1 MIKHAHASQ
10 VWVDLSTDDDQVTLT
25 IQDNG
30 TGFSREQPGSNGI
43 GLAGLR
49 ERITIAGGALTISS
63 TPKRGTILSAQFP
76 WPSDV
81 LAGEVIMIRVLIAE
95 DHLMVR
101 AGIRALL
108 EKAGDIHVMGEAS
121 NGQEAIEMTEALKPD
136 VLIMDIMMPR
146 MNGIQ
151 AAENIREMRLPTYI
165 LLLSMYSDEGFVH
178 QALQCGVK
186 GYVLKSSVSDEL
198 LWAVRA
204 VASGKTYLSNPISEI
219 VVESSIHPH
228 TTLQDGDPL
237 SALSPREKE
246 ILQLIA
252 EEHTSAEI
260 GKMLFISEKTVEK
273 HRTKLM
279 EKLNVRNLA
288 GLVRLAVK
296 YHLVDK

>member
-1 MIKHAHASQ
+1 
-10 VWVDLSTDDDQVTLT
+10 
-25 IQDNG
+25 
-30 TGFSREQPGSNGI
+30 
-43 GLAGLR
+43 
-49 ERITIAGGALTISS
+49 
-63 TPKRGTILSAQFP
+63 
-76 WPSDV
+76 
-81 LAGEVIMIRVLIAE
+81 MIRVLIAE

-121 NGQEAIEMTEALKPD
+121 NGQEAMEMTEAFKPD

-151 AAENIREMRLPTYI
+151 AAENIREMKLPTHI

-219 VVESSIHPH
+219 VVEHAINPH
-228 TTLQDGDPL
+228 LAVQDGDPL
-237 SALSPREKE
+237 STLSPREKE

-252 EEHTSAEI
+252 EEYTSAEI

-296 YHLVDK
+296 YHLVDRDT

>member
-1 MIKHAHASQ
+1 
-10 VWVDLSTDDDQVTLT
+10 
-25 IQDNG
+25 
-30 TGFSREQPGSNGI
+30 
-43 GLAGLR
+43 
-49 ERITIAGGALTISS
+49 
-63 TPKRGTILSAQFP
+63 
-76 WPSDV
+76 
-81 LAGEVIMIRVLIAE
+81 MIRVLIAE

-108 EKAGDIHVMGEAS
+108 EKAGDIYVLGEAS
-121 NGQEAIEMTEALKPD
+121 NGQEAIEMAEQLKPD

-146 MNGIQ
+146 LNGIQ
-151 AAENIREMRLPTYI
+151 AAENIRDLKLPTQV

-178 QALQCGVK
+178 QALQYGVK

-204 VASGKTYLSNPISEI
+204 VAGGKTYLSSPIAEI
-219 VVESSIHPH
+219 VVESALNPH
-228 TTLQDGDPL
+228 STLQDGDPL
-237 SALSPREKE
+237 SSLSPREKE

-252 EEHTSAEI
+252 EEYTSAEI

-273 HRTKLM
+273 HRARLM

-288 GLVRLAVK
+288 GLVRMAVK

>member
-1 MIKHAHASQ
+1 
-10 VWVDLSTDDDQVTLT
+10 
-25 IQDNG
+25 
-30 TGFSREQPGSNGI
+30 
-43 GLAGLR
+43 
-49 ERITIAGGALTISS
+49 
-63 TPKRGTILSAQFP
+63 
-76 WPSDV
+76 
-81 LAGEVIMIRVLIAE
+81 MIRVLIAE

-151 AAENIREMRLPTYI
+151 AAENIREKKLPTHI

-178 QALQCGVK
+178 KALQCGVK

-204 VASGKTYLSNPISEI
+204 VSNGKTYLSNPIAEI
-219 VVESSIHPH
+219 VVESATHPYSILH
-228 TTLQDGDPL
+228 DGDPL
-237 SALSPREKE
+237 SNLSPREKE

-260 GKMLFISEKTVEK
+260 GKILFISEKTVEK
-273 HRTKLM
+273 HRMKLM

>member
-1 MIKHAHASQ
+1 
-10 VWVDLSTDDDQVTLT
+10 
-25 IQDNG
+25 
-30 TGFSREQPGSNGI
+30 
-43 GLAGLR
+43 
-49 ERITIAGGALTISS
+49 
-63 TPKRGTILSAQFP
+63 
-76 WPSDV
+76 
-81 LAGEVIMIRVLIAE
+81 
-95 DHLMVR
+95 MVR

-121 NGQEAIEMTEALKPD
+121 NGQEAIEMTETLKPD

-146 MNGIQ
+146 LNGIQ
-151 AAENIREMRLPTYI
+151 AAENIREMKLPTHI

-178 QALQCGVK
+178 QALQWGVK
-186 GYVLKSSVSDEL
+186 GYVLKSSISDEL

-204 VASGKTYLSNPISEI
+204 VASGKTYLSNPIAEI
-219 VVESSIHPH
+219 VVEGATHPH
-228 TTLQDGDPL
+228 SALQDGDPL
-237 SALSPREKE
+237 SNLSPREKE

>member
-1 MIKHAHASQ
+1 
-10 VWVDLSTDDDQVTLT
+10 
-25 IQDNG
+25 
-30 TGFSREQPGSNGI
+30 
-43 GLAGLR
+43 
-49 ERITIAGGALTISS
+49 
-63 TPKRGTILSAQFP
+63 
-76 WPSDV
+76 
-81 LAGEVIMIRVLIAE
+81 MIRVLIAE

-121 NGQEAIEMTEALKPD
+121 NGQEAIELTETFKPD

-151 AAENIREMRLPTYI
+151 AAENLRDLKLPTNI

-178 QALQCGVK
+178 QALQCGVR

-204 VASGKTYLSNPISEI
+204 VAGGKTYLSSPVSEI
-219 VVESSIHPH
+219 VVESAIHPH
-228 TTLQDGDPL
+228 TSPQDGDPL
-237 SALSPREKE
+237 SNLSPREKE

-252 EEHTSAEI
+252 EEYTSAEI
-260 GKMLFISEKTVEK
+260 GRLLFISEKTVEK
-273 HRTKLM
+273 HRARLM
-279 EKLNVRNLA
+279 EKLGVRNVA

-296 YHLVDK
+296 YHLVDKDA

>member
-1 MIKHAHASQ
+1 MIH
-10 VWVDLSTDDDQVTLT
+10 
-25 IQDNG
+25 I
-30 TGFSREQPGSNGI
+30 
-43 GLAGLR
+43 
-49 ERITIAGGALTISS
+49 
-63 TPKRGTILSAQFP
+63 
-76 WPSDV
+76 
-81 LAGEVIMIRVLIAE
+81 LIAE

-121 NGQEAIEMTEALKPD
+121 NGQEAIEMTEALRPD

-151 AAENIREMRLPTYI
+151 AAANIRDMKLPTYI

-178 QALQCGVK
+178 QALQYGVK

-198 LWAVRA
+198 LQAIRT
-204 VASGKTYLSNPISEI
+204 VAGGKTYFSSPISEI
-219 VVESSIHPH
+219 VSETGSNSNSN
-228 TTLQDGDPL
+228 LQDADPL
-237 SALSPREKE
+237 ASLSPREKE

-273 HRTKLM
+273 HRAKLI

-296 YHLVDK
+296 YHLVDKDS

>member
-1 MIKHAHASQ
+1 
-10 VWVDLSTDDDQVTLT
+10 
-25 IQDNG
+25 
-30 TGFSREQPGSNGI
+30 
-43 GLAGLR
+43 
-49 ERITIAGGALTISS
+49 
-63 TPKRGTILSAQFP
+63 
-76 WPSDV
+76 
-81 LAGEVIMIRVLIAE
+81 MIRVLIAE

-108 EKAGDIHVMGEAS
+108 EKAGDIRVLGEAS
-121 NGQEAIEMTEALKPD
+121 NGQEAIEMTETLKPD

-151 AAENIREMRLPTYI
+151 AAENIRELKLPTHI

-178 QALQCGVK
+178 QALQYGVK

-204 VASGKTYLSNPISEI
+204 VASGKTYLSSPISEI
-219 VVESSIHPH
+219 VVESAIHPH
-228 TTLQDGDPL
+228 SAPQEGDQR
-237 SALSPREKE
+237 SNLSPREKE

-296 YHLVDK
+296 YHLVDRDT

>member
-1 MIKHAHASQ
+1 MIH
-10 VWVDLSTDDDQVTLT
+10 
-25 IQDNG
+25 
-30 TGFSREQPGSNGI
+30 
-43 GLAGLR
+43 
-49 ERITIAGGALTISS
+49 
-63 TPKRGTILSAQFP
+63 
-76 WPSDV
+76 
-81 LAGEVIMIRVLIAE
+81 VLIAE

-108 EKAGDIHVMGEAS
+108 EKTGDIHVMGEAS
-121 NGQEAIEMTEALKPD
+121 NGQEAIELTETFKPD

-151 AAENIREMRLPTYI
+151 AAENIRDMKLPTHI

-178 QALQCGVK
+178 QALQYGVR

-198 LWAVRA
+198 IWAVRA
-204 VASGKTYLSNPISEI
+204 VAGGKTYFSHPISEI
-219 VVESSIHPH
+219 VGDGTISQYTS
-228 TTLQDGDPL
+228 LANGDPL
-237 SALSPREKE
+237 ASLSPREKE

-252 EEHTSAEI
+252 EEYTSAEI
-260 GKMLFISEKTVEK
+260 GKMLFITEKTVEK
-273 HRTKLM
+273 HRMKLM